1 MSSQRILVS
10 SQRKNEVLA
19 LGKNPVKWRRRWDSN
34 PRAREG
40 KRISS
45 APRYD
50 RFDTSP
56 NIKFLYVK
64 PSNLTK
70 HKIKAKFRAKQS
82 ETAEI

>member
-1 MSSQRILVS
+1 MQTPYFKAFFLSFNYPFLTIPNV
-10 SQRKNEVLA
+10 
-19 LGKNPVKWRRRWDSN
+19 
-34 PRAREG
+34 
-40 KRISS
+40 ISS